1 MTAERML
8 IRAANTLPRFLSA
21 LLLTVGWNSAFA
33 STVVEIGKVLPPIS
47 ITQGGQ
53 VVIEKDGYRIAPW
66 SGPRNLGQIQVIQY
80 VPGTRRG
87 GGLYDPLTER
97 MRTELEFASYRITAI
112 VNLEAAAVFA
122 KPFVRATVVAKQ
134 RAFSLATLVL
144 DEAGTGEVGWDLTEK
159 SAFIV
164 TDASGRVVDAIFGEP
179 RDNDA
184 DRIFHTLAGLLKSN
198 DPQ

>member
-80 VPGTRRG
+80 VPGTRIVLLPSSIWR
-87 GGLYDPLTER
+87 LQRCLQNPS
-97 MRTELEFASYRITAI
+97 FA
-112 VNLEAAAVFA
+112 
-122 KPFVRATVVAKQ
+122 P
-134 RAFSLATLVL
+134 
-144 DEAGTGEVGWDLTEK
+144 
-159 SAFIV
+159 
-164 TDASGRVVDAIFGEP
+164 P
-179 RDNDA
+179 
-184 DRIFHTLAGLLKSN
+184 
-198 DPQ
+198 